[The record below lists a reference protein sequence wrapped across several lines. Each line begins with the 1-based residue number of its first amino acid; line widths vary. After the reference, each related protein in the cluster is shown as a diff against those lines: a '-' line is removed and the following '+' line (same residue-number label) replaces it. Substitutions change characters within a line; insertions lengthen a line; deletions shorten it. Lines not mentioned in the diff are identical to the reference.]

1 MIAIVFAAALL
12 QMQPIASPEPA
23 PSAAASDSA
32 GTGIRRIVPY
42 GAPSYGPDD
51 AVIRNS
57 GSTNIAGYVIVVHPD
72 FSADVYSNGV
82 SDRKTLNAAQAK
94 WLFAKLG
101 EAMPLTSLGVARC
114 MKSASFGSS
123 TTIAYRGQTTP
134 DLSCGGTDAT
144 RELARTAAAIVQ
156 QLGVMP
162 QNGMSRRRLL

>member
-1 MIAIVFAAALL
+1 MIALVFAAALV
-12 QMQPIASPEPA
+12 QMQPLASPEPA
-23 PSAAASDSA
+23 PSAVASAPA
-32 GTGIRRIVPY
+32 GAGIRRIMPY
-42 GAPSYGPDD
+42 GAPPYGPDD

-57 GSTNIAGYVIVVHPD
+57 GSTNIAGYVVVVHPD
-72 FSADVYSNGV
+72 FSADVYSNGA
-82 SDRKTLNAAQAK
+82 SEHKTASAPQAK

-101 EAMPLTSLGVARC
+101 EAMPLGSLGVARC

-123 TTIAYRGQTTP
+123 TTIAYRGQVTP
-134 DLSCGGTDAT
+134 DLSCGSSDAT